1 MNNQRKDFEKKQQEN
16 DHRDTG
22 TQERFEK
29 IQKDFEERK
38 QKNKD
43 KQRENEQIE
52 KENEKLN
59 EKFEERKREIQE
71 KYLIDSKK
79 LQKDFEEM
87 KGTLRTEYMNSYR
100 DIMTIQSEILPN
112 REKMETGP
120 TEEFSKLQ
128 EEIRD
133 RIGSPR
139 KIYELLS
146 QLILKHY

>member
-1 MNNQRKDFEKKQQEN
+1 MKKYRRNFRTEN
-16 DHRDTG
+16 
-22 TQERFEK
+22 K
-29 IQKDFEERK
+29 K
-38 QKNKD
+38 

-87 KGTLRTEYMNSYR
+87 KGILRAEYMNSYR
-100 DIMTIQSEILPN
+100 DIMTIQSEISLN
-112 REKMETGP
+112 REKTETGP

-133 RIGSPR
+133 RIGSPL
-139 KIYELLS
+139 KIY
-146 QLILKHY
+146 